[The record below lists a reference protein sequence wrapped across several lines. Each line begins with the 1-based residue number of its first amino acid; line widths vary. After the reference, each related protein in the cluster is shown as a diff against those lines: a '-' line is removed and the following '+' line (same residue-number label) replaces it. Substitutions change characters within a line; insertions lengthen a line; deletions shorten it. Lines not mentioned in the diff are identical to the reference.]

1 MKHVPI
7 VVLDF
12 GSQYTQIIARKL
24 RESGVYSEIVPYNE
38 SIEDI
43 MARTPKGIILSG
55 GPASVYAS
63 DSYHPDFRNLLWNAT
78 YCSTFWWKCN
88 SSNKS

>member
-7 VVLDF
+7 IVLDF

-24 RESGVYSEIVPYNE
+24 RESCVYSEIVPYSE
-38 SIEDI
+38 STEDI

-55 GPASVYAS
+55 GPASVFA
-63 DSYHPDFRNLLWNAT
+63 DDEVRNPAQT
-78 YCSTFWWKCN
+78 GDAVTTAPKRV
-88 SSNKS
+88 

>member
-43 MARTPKGIILSG
+43 MARTQKGLYFQVVQLLFMLAIHIILILQS
-55 GPASVYAS
+55 
-63 DSYHPDFRNLLWNAT
+63 LI
-78 YCSTFWWKCN
+78 
-88 SSNKS
+88 

>member
-24 RESGVYSEIVPYNE
+24 RESGVYSEIVPYSE

-55 GPASVYAS
+55 GPASVYAK
-63 DSYHPDFRNLLWNAT
+63 DAYHPDTTIFELGLQ
-78 YCSTFWWKCN
+78 F
-88 SSNKS
+88 

>member
-38 SIEDI
+38 SIQDI

-55 GPASVYAS
+55 GPSSV
-63 DSYHPDFRNLLWNAT
+63 NAEDAHLI
-78 YCSTFWWKCN
+78 
-88 SSNKS
+88 SNKIYDLGIPVFEHRHEM